1 MNRFNVKNL
10 VVTAVVLLVAL
21 SLASCGGSSKTWP
34 TSNLTKFVYL
44 ADTSSESSGVMGT
57 HSSARARQLAAR
69 AAFKAHKHTA
79 RPQAVR
85 GYDIGTGTED
95 VYLYD
100 LASDTTTK
108 LNTTSADYDSVALS
122 VDYKTVYF
130 TAYDSNGYTQL
141 FSASVADFNSPTQLT
156 TGTTGEYHDAS
167 ISHDGKTISA
177 IYFNDSEDS
186 TESFESIVSLPSTG
200 GTPTLM
206 TITGLADLWT
216 PRLTPDN
223 STYILEG
230 DTSDANAAIF
240 SVKVDGTGL
249 TQLTNASGDYWDWFP
264 TVSPD
269 GTTIAFIR
277 ENEDSDDVY
286 VVPITGETTT
296 APATAITTDHD
307 AEEAVI
313 LGGYIAYTDYV
324 NTSDGSGNG
333 QLFLVLATGG
343 QSVQL
348 TTADE
353 QIYFDWWDY

>member
-1 MNRFNVKNL
+1 MNRFSMKNF
-10 VVTAVVLLVAL
+10 VVTAAVILVAL

-44 ADTSSESSGVMGT
+44 ADTSSEATSVRGT
-57 HSSARARQLAAR
+57 HSSARARQMRARGVAAHHAAKPR
-69 AAFKAHKHTA
+69 AV
-79 RPQAVR
+79 Q
-85 GYDIGTGTED
+85 GYDIATGTED

-100 LASDTTTK
+100 LVSNTTTK

-122 VDYKTVYF
+122 ADYKTVYF
-130 TAYDSNGYTQL
+130 TAYDSNEYAQL
-141 FSASVADFNSPTQLT
+141 FSASVANFNSPTQLT
-156 TGTTGEYHDAS
+156 TGTAGDYHDAS

-177 IYFNDSEDS
+177 IYFN
-186 TESFESIVSLPSTG
+186 ESAAAVTSLESIASLPSSG

-206 TITGLADLWT
+206 AISGLDELWT

-230 DTSDANAAIF
+230 EASDNGAAIF

-249 TQLTNASGDYWDWFP
+249 TQLTNANGDWWDWFP

-269 GTTIAFIR
+269 GKTISFIR
-277 ENEDSDDVY
+277 EGDGEDVY
-286 VVPITGETTT
+286 VVPITGETTA

-307 AEEAVI
+307 ADEAVI
-313 LGGYIAYTDYV
+313 LGGYIAYVDYV
-324 NTSDGSGNG
+324 KTADGSGNG

-343 QSVQL
+343 NAVQL

-353 QIYFDWWDY
+353 QVYFDWWDD